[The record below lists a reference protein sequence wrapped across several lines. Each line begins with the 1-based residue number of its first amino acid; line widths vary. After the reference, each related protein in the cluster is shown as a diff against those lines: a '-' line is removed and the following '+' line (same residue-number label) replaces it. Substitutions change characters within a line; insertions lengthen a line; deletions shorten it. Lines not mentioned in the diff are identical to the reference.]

1 MSRKKEIQN
10 LLKAEIVLQAGR
22 LVKQADDKSFEE
34 LVAAFH
40 DLYRKISAWE
50 YLDAMDET
58 GIWPEKKEKKPAGP
72 GQPEANLL
80 SSTGK
85 KDDTIGAVPEN
96 QGPSVEHENDGKPD
110 SGNKTPDNP
119 SAPARENP
127 IAKHKEILEKST
139 RAVFKHK
146 QNDAEN
152 AGFAQTPSPSGRRL
166 PEMRIGLADK
176 IALLNNLFDKNT
188 EAFDDFVRR
197 INLAPSYD
205 EALAVVNDIKRRF
218 DWTGKDEYEFRL
230 LQLVQARYA

>member
-22 LVKQADDKSFEE
+22 LVKQANDKSFEE

-58 GIWPEKKEKKPAGP
+58 GIWPEKKNTKPATP
-72 GQPEANLL
+72 PQTDEN
-80 SSTGK
+80 SFSQQEK
-85 KDDTIGAVPEN
+85 ESDTTLHVPEN
-96 QGPSVEHENDGKPD
+96 KENPLVLENAGEPD
-110 SGNKTPDNP
+110 SGDRPAGKP

-139 RAVFKHK
+139 RAVFKPK

-152 AGFAQTPSPSGRRL
+152 PVPAQTPSSSGRRL